1 MATQGQALKAYT
13 ALMGMGKKAVGKAAF
28 SLFRM
33 KSQLKTVIDFQAEQ
47 EQAMVERNGGKITE
61 DGKILFAEVDQRKAF
76 ATERAELEQM
86 EIEPAIPEITL
97 KAKDIPDINMDEIE
111 ALEGFIKF
119 EEE

>member
-13 ALMGMGKKAVGKAAF
+13 ALMGMGRKAVGKAAF

-33 KSQLKTVIDFQAEQ
+33 KQQLKTVIDFQAEQ
-47 EQAMVERNGGKITE
+47 EQAMVERHGGQITE
-61 DGKILFAEVDQRKAF
+61 DGKILFAEVEQRKAF
-76 ATERAELEQM
+76 AKERAELERM
-86 EIEPAIPEITL
+86 EIDPEIPEITM
-97 KAKDIPDINMDEIE
+97 KAKDIPDICMDEIE

>member
-28 SLFRM
+28 ALFRM

-47 EQAMVERNGGKITE
+47 EQNLVEKNGGKITE

-76 ATERAELEQM
+76 ATERAELEKM
-86 EIEPAIPEITL
+86 ALLKKPAKLPVITAEML
-97 KAKDIPDINMDEIE
+97 SLMPDS
-111 ALEGFIKF
+111 LQIK
-119 EEE
+119 